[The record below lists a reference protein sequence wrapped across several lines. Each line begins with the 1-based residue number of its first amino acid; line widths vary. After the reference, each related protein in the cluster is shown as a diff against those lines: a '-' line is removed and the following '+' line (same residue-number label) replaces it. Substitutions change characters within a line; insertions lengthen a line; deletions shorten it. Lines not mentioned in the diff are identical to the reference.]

1 MASHGPVSFKPEQE
15 TDITRWALSPRGG
28 SVPAP
33 EGIQLRS
40 LNVRD
45 VAQSGS
51 ALQWGC
57 RGRGFKS
64 RRPDWVRL
72 IQPIGHLNIL
82 QELLLPRLLMLL
94 SAGAIACGG
103 SADREGQAAAGF
115 SASLEVDTT
124 ALTKT
129 PSGLRYQDV
138 TEGQGTEATA
148 DRTVSV
154 HYTGWLP
161 NGEKFD
167 SSRDRNE
174 PFSFTLGAGQVIAG
188 WDEGVAGMKVGGR
201 RKLVIPAALGY
212 GTAGAPPAI
221 PPGATL
227 VFDVELLDVK

>member
-1 MASHGPVSFKPEQE
+1 M
-15 TDITRWALSPRGG
+15 
-28 SVPAP
+28 
-33 EGIQLRS
+33 
-40 LNVRD
+40 
-45 VAQSGS
+45 
-51 ALQWGC
+51 
-57 RGRGFKS
+57 
-64 RRPDWVRL
+64 
-72 IQPIGHLNIL
+72 
-82 QELLLPRLLMLL
+82 
-94 SAGAIACGG
+94 
-103 SADREGQAAAGF
+103 
-115 SASLEVDTT
+115 
-124 ALTKT
+124 TKT

-138 TEGQGTEATA
+138 QQGQGTEAVA

-201 RKLVIPAALGY
+201 RKLVIPADLGY

-227 VFDVELLDVK
+227 VFDVELLDVR